1 VGAVHVKRGERSRTD
16 YGAAA
21 VEFALVCIIFLTLV
35 FGIIQYSMYF
45 WSTQSGSAAAREAAR
60 RAAVGDQSCAALNTA
75 AQSNVQLEAGTV
87 TATRQYYAVGDDSFS
102 AAIAPTVGSNVRV
115 TISYDVIDFGFPF
128 IPFASG
134 AVSTDAVARV
144 ENTTPSSVPCT

>member
-1 VGAVHVKRGERSRTD
+1 VSAVHLKREERARTD

-45 WSTQSGSAAAREAAR
+45 WSAQSATAAAREAAR
-60 RAAVGDQSCAALNTA
+60 RAAVGDQSCLALQTA
-75 AQSNVQLEAGTV
+75 TKSNVKLAAGTPK
-87 TATRQYYAVGDDSFS
+87 ATRSYY
-102 AAIAPTVGSNVRV
+102 APTVTSGPSKPKGEAGDNVMV
-115 TISYDVIDFGFPF
+115 IITYDVIDFGFPF

-134 AVSTDAVARV
+134 AVSADAFARV
-144 ENTTPSSVPCT
+144 ENPTNDSVPCS